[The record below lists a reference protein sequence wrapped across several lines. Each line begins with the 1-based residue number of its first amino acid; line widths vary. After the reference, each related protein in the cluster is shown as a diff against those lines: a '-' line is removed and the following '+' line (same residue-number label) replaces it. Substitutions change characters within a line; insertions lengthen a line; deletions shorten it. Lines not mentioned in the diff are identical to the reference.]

1 MDQLANKFLACRA
14 FYLLVTRFYGAND
27 DRAFLLTMK
36 IKHSIKHQMSSQ
48 NNVVTCK
55 KGVSKKRKCDFCFI
69 SVLEVGFNF
78 FTCVS
83 ESEFRVH
90 ST

>member
-48 NNVVTCK
+48 NNVLTCNPD
-55 KGVSKKRKCDFCFI
+55 CPNDI
-69 SVLEVGFNF
+69 SIRIWSFL
-78 FTCVS
+78 
-83 ESEFRVH
+83 
-90 ST
+90 

>member
-48 NNVVTCK
+48 NNVSTCESLK
-55 KGVSKKRKCDFCFI
+55 TGSAIF
-69 SVLEVGFNF
+69 VLFLF
-78 FTCVS
+78 
-83 ESEFRVH
+83 
-90 ST
+90 

>member
-36 IKHSIKHQMSSQ
+36 IKHSIEHQMSSQ
-48 NNVVTCK
+48 NNVLTCN
-55 KGVSKKRKCDFCFI
+55 SKNARNADADIVYFPDLGC
-69 SVLEVGFNF
+69 EA
-78 FTCVS
+78 
-83 ESEFRVH
+83 
-90 ST
+90 